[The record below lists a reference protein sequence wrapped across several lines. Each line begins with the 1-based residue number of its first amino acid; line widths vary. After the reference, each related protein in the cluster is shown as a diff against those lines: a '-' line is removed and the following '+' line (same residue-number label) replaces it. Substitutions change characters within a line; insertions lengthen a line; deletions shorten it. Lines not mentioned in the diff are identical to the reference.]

1 MSDKLPMNLSRL
13 DAPERLRTFEPP
25 LLECTPDPE
34 LQRLV
39 TEAAELTGFPIALV
53 SLVVHRIQFFR
64 AQVGLP
70 PELAASQGMDRSAS
84 LCQFVVAGDAP
95 LRVEDAASE
104 SGPPA
109 DLARRHGVRAYVG
122 FPLRV
127 AGQTVGSFCVIDTG
141 PRTLPAPVLARLER
155 LAQEASARLEQLVG
169 QWAPMPAASKESDPA
184 HAAWM
189 AVAETQPLLSLGA
202 RYAEGRLS
210 FEEFQQALGS
220 LASLSDALASESPTG
235 TARSETR

>member
-1 MSDKLPMNLSRL
+1 MSNKPPMDLSRL

-25 LLECTPDPE
+25 LLERTPDLE

-39 TEAAELTGFPIALV
+39 AEAAELTGFPIALV

-70 PELAASQGMDRSAS
+70 PELAAAQATDRGAS

-109 DLARRHGVRAYVG
+109 DLAQRGGVRAYVG

-127 AGQTVGSFCVIDTG
+127 AGQTVGSFCVVDME
-141 PRTLPAPVLARLER
+141 PRTLPPPVLARLER
-155 LAQEASARLEQLVG
+155 LAQEASSRLEQLAG
-169 QWAPMPAASKESDPA
+169 QWAPVPASEGPDPA

-189 AVAETQPLLSLGA
+189 AVAETQPLLSLSA
-202 RYAEGRLS
+202 QYADGSLS
-210 FEEFQQALGS
+210 FEEFQRALGA
-220 LASLSDALASESPTG
+220 LASLSGSLTQESPTG
-235 TARSETR
+235 TALPEAR